1 MHYKYTLKRSFLLIV
16 LFIFSVS
23 CMSTTNIRAVDSK
36 NEVNKDVK
44 VYVDGKYVGDGEA
57 QYSDKKT
64 VYTSVPFFELKK
76 EGCRSIKEK
85 LDTETNWLTTLGGAV
100 LHGVGIGLLTYAA
113 RKRSENAELL
123 AGGIGLSVA
132 GIIPMFW
139 GRKYVPVQE
148 WEFQCVKTV
157 D

>member
-1 MHYKYTLKRSFLLIV
+1 MHYNCPLKTCFLL
-16 LFIFSVS
+16 FISSVFSVS
-23 CMSTTNIRAVDSK
+23 CVSTTTIKAIDSK
-36 NEVNKDVK
+36 SEVNKDVK
-44 VYVDGKYVGDGEA
+44 IYVDGKYAGDGEA
-57 QYSDKKT
+57 QYSDHKT
-64 VYTSVPFFELKK
+64 VYTAVPFFELKK
-76 EGCRSIKEK
+76 EGCKSIKEK

-100 LHGVGIGLLTYAA
+100 LAGVGIGLLTHAA
-113 RKRSENAELL
+113 REKSRSAGLL

>member
-1 MHYKYTLKRSFLLIV
+1 MDHKYTLKRSFLLLI
-16 LFIFSVS
+16 LSIFSVS
-23 CMSTTNIRAVDSK
+23 CVSTTTIRAVDSK
-36 NEVNKDVK
+36 SDVNKDVK
-44 VYVDGKYVGDGEA
+44 IYVDGKYTGDGEA
-57 QYSDKKT
+57 QYSDQKT
-64 VYTSVPFFELKK
+64 VYTAVPFFELKK

-100 LHGVGIGLLTYAA
+100 IAGVGLGLLTHAV
-113 RKRSENAELL
+113 RERSRDAGLL

-148 WEFQCVKTV
+148 WEFQCVKTA